1 MKKKDQIT
9 IFLFFFIPTL
19 MVILGLIFFPY
30 DEKQNLSDLISTAP
44 LFPSLVF
51 LLAGFLK
58 PENDT
63 GKKLKILGWILF
75 SFFWATQINTLYH
88 GEEQDIANAAIC
100 IIGIYILI
108 YLAYHEYLNL
118 KNKKQNSCLNW
129 AAGAAAI
136 AGLIYFIFDL
146 TILAYWLKEIVAYQS
161 GLLLNLFIG
170 GVETRGVEIYH
181 NGSYIVTIIFACTA
195 VQSMVLFVGMILPL
209 KKVEWKRKI
218 YALIVTVIP
227 IYFLNLLRNASIA
240 YMIKDDPDMF
250 FIAHNVIGKGGS
262 LLALIVLLF
271 IVIKIIPELFDNII
285 CLTDLTKENGPVEKL
300 GKKIFSYG
308 RKK

>member
-1 MKKKDQIT
+1 MKKQDQII
-9 IFLFFFIPTL
+9 IFLFFLIPTL
-19 MVILGLIFFPY
+19 MVIVGLVFFPY
-30 DEKQNLSDLISTAP
+30 DEKQTLVDLISVAP

-51 LLAGFLK
+51 LLGGFLK
-58 PENDT
+58 PGNNV
-63 GKKLKILGWILF
+63 GKKLKIFGWILF
-75 SFFWATQINTLYH
+75 SFFWATQINTLYSK
-88 GEEQDIANAAIC
+88 EQDLANAAIC

-136 AGLIYFIFDL
+136 AGLIYFTLDL
-146 TILAYWLKEIVAYQS
+146 TVLAYWLREIVAYQS

-170 GVETRGVEIYH
+170 GVEVHGVEIYQ

-195 VQSMVLFVGMILPL
+195 VQSMVLFIGMILPL
-209 KKVEWKRKI
+209 QNVEWKRKI

-227 IYFLNLLRNASIA
+227 IYFLNLIRNASIA
-240 YMIKDDPDMF
+240 YMIKDDPDIF

-262 LLALIVLLF
+262 LIALIVLLF
-271 IVIKIIPELFDNII
+271 IVIKIIPELFDNIL
-285 CLTDLTKENGPVEKL
+285 CLTDLPKENGPVEKL
-300 GKKIFSYG
+300 GKKIFLTG